1 MVMATSVPLGESH
14 VSCWPGPIPSGIV
27 QRIVTTRW
35 LSPPPVESATPQR
48 CCHYKTLASQRMA
61 VFLQRGA
68 AVR

>member
-35 LSPPPVESATPQR
+35 LSPPPVESAT
-48 CCHYKTLASQRMA
+48 
-61 VFLQRGA
+61 A
-68 AVR
+68 ALLPL